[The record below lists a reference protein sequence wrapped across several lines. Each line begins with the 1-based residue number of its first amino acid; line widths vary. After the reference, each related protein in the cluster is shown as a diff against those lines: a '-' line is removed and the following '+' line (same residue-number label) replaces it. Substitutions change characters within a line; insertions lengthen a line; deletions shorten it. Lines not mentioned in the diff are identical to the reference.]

1 MGAQFSQH
9 AAGVPDRG
17 TVSRGGFYLETI
29 SPKAKILFI
38 EDEMNM
44 RYFLKT
50 LLETN
55 GFFPIMARNGREG
68 LQLARKEHPELILL
82 DVMMP
87 EQGGALTYVKIR
99 EEDDLRDIP
108 VMILS
113 GIAKQTFFHYLDMV
127 NAVKTKTIP
136 FPEAYIQKPPE
147 PDHLLHWIQKIVNKK
162 NHETE

>member
-1 MGAQFSQH
+1 M
-9 AAGVPDRG
+9 
-17 TVSRGGFYLETI
+17 ETI
-29 SPKAKILFI
+29 SRKAKILFI

-44 RYFLKT
+44 RFFLKT

-68 LQLARKEHPELILL
+68 LQLARKELPEMILL

-99 EEDDLRDIP
+99 EDLDLRAIP

-127 NAVKTKTIP
+127 NTGKTEKIP

-147 PDHLLHWIQKIVNKK
+147 PDHLLHWIQKIIHNK